1 MRNLDKYFKDTK
13 IKKDKLLEFGFTL
26 KGKTY
31 CYEKNILDNHF
42 KVMISISDNT
52 YTSKVM
58 DNETNEEYILVDIDA
73 AYGNYVSMV
82 MSEYE
87 KVIEDVILNCT
98 DKEEVYKS
106 KQSQKIISYVKEK
119 YHDELEF
126 LWDTPTDAI
135 WRNKENNKWYGLV
148 MAVKRNRLETDSED
162 LVEVLNLRY
171 QKDLIDNLVDNKL
184 IFRGY
189 HMNKKSWISIILDGR
204 VNINKIYKLIDNSY
218 ELSFRKLR

>member
-1 MRNLDKYFKDTK
+1 MRNLEKFFKDVK
-13 IKKDKLLEFGFTL
+13 IKKDKLIEYGFTL

-31 CYEKNILDNHF
+31 CYTQNILDNHF
-42 KVMISISDNT
+42 KVIINIANDT
-52 YTSKVM
+52 YTSKVI
-58 DNETNEEYILVDIDA
+58 DNETGEEYILVDVSA
-73 AYGNYVSMV
+73 AYGNYVSKV
-82 MSEYE
+82 MAEYDQ
-87 KVIEDVILNCT
+87 VIEDVVQNCT
-98 DKEEVYKS
+98 NKEEVYKS
-106 KQSQKIISYVKEK
+106 RQSQKIISYVKEK

-148 MAVKRNRLETDSED
+148 MAIKRNRLETDSEEI
-162 LVEVLNLRY
+162 VEVLNLRY

-184 IFRGY
+184 FFRGY

-218 ELSFRKLR
+218 ELSFKK